1 MTNMNRFR
9 LLPSTVDDFDTTI
22 VRIKK
27 SQMEKIGLHDG
38 DTVKITGMKSSG
50 ALCYS
55 MEDDFKLPKDSE
67 ITYLSENPT
76 ILPPL
81 RAGNFVGYNINFHG
95 SGLIP
100 VSVEK
105 VHDGIIPASKV
116 CLMSLNSNS
125 DNESFAKSKL
135 DTLII
140 CENDRL
146 NFRDAVPQNNFG
158 YHITCVEPSDY
169 CQITKDTIIEF
180 VKVNPNKLSSFLS
193 GTNLDRLQDVIP
205 IVYQET
211 LNNVDVT
218 IPSLE
223 IFDTGIR
230 FAIYIKSDFEPNQTT
245 QNGATSVV
253 VTLEDDLGNL
263 HELTS
268 HGGGGSSSQRGFEYK
283 HEFHGK
289 PLHHDAKQITITLH
303 EILIQER
310 FPRENSI
317 TRPRKPI
324 RGTKEEYANI
334 DKFPAF
340 VIISGP
346 WTCTVQLS

>member
-1 MTNMNRFR
+1 MNRFR
-9 LLPSTVDDFDTTI
+9 LLPPTVDDFDTTI
-22 VRIKK
+22 VRIGK
-27 SQMEKIGLHDG
+27 SQMEKMGLHDG
-38 DTVKITGMKSSG
+38 DTVKVTGMKSSG

-55 MEDDFKLPKDSE
+55 IDDDFKLPNDSD

-76 ILPPL
+76 ILPSL
-81 RAGNFVGYNINFHG
+81 RAGNFVGYNINRHG

-105 VHDGIIPASKV
+105 VYEGTRPASKV
-116 CLMSLNSNS
+116 CLMSLNSGS
-125 DNESFAKSKL
+125 DDESFARSKL
-135 DTLII
+135 DALIV

-169 CQITKDTIIEF
+169 AQITKDTVIEF
-180 VKVNPNKLSSFLS
+180 VKIKPDKISSFFS
-193 GTNLDRLQDVIP
+193 GPKLERLQDVIP

-211 LNNVDVT
+211 LNDVNVT

-230 FAIYIKSDFEPNQTT
+230 FALYIKSDFEPSQTI

-263 HELTS
+263 HELTN
-268 HGGGGSSSQRGFEYK
+268 HGGGGSSSQNGFEYK
-283 HEFHGK
+283 HEFLGK

-310 FPRENSI
+310 FPRES
-317 TRPRKPI
+317 PGSVSRKPM
-324 RGTKEEYANI
+324 RGTKEEYAKI

-340 VIISGP
+340 VVISGP
-346 WTCTVQLS
+346 WTSTVQLN